1 MDLWPLSSHKEK
13 GARSSIHLVHPH
25 SSSAVCISD
34 LLKTID
40 RIGTSGALK

>member
-1 MDLWPLSSHKEK
+1 MDLWSLPPHKEK
-13 GARSSIHLVHPH
+13 GARSRGHLVHPH
-25 SSSAVCISD
+25 SSSVCISD